1 MRAVELFG
9 IQWYTTFFFFTKVK
23 QRLLL
28 NRKSLVLEFI
38 IPKIILFNL
47 LIHT

>member
-1 MRAVELFG
+1 MRGVELFG
-9 IQWYTTFFFFTKVK
+9 IQFNFFFFTKVK

>member
-1 MRAVELFG
+1 MRGVELFG
-9 IQWYTTFFFFTKVK
+9 IQFNFFFTKVK